1 MGIPTVRFFVMRHG
15 QRALFNGRKQDRH
28 SHFGLDQL
36 IASTEE
42 HLSGVELTAAFC
54 SDKARTMEAANH
66 VLQHRDDNLIVVRHP
81 AFAVGQYFDSMNGA
95 ELEHIEEA
103 IGERGTAEEWLGVYS
118 RGQKIAYDMKTAFR
132 GIATDL
138 TKKHSAIDRELN
150 VLITYHAPFCN
161 LAALDPS
168 SMGPVGLADIIRY
181 TTQKQATGW
190 VMTESV
196 HLRCPLTEHAE

>member
-1 MGIPTVRFFVMRHG
+1 MTIPTVKFFVMRHG
-15 QRALFNGRKQDRH
+15 QRALLNGQRQDRH
-28 SHFGLDQL
+28 SHFGLEQL
-36 IASTEE
+36 TASTEE
-42 HLSGVELTAAFC
+42 HLSGVELSAAFC

-95 ELEHIEEA
+95 EVEHIEEA
-103 IGERGTAEEWLGVYS
+103 IGEHGTAAEWLNIYS
-118 RGQKIAYDMKTAFR
+118 RGRKIAYDMKVAFWE
-132 GIATDL
+132 IATDL
-138 TKKHSAIDRELN
+138 AKKHSTTDRELN

-161 LAALDPS
+161 FAALDPG

-181 TTQKQATGW
+181 TMQKHQTSW
-190 VMTESV
+190 TMTESV